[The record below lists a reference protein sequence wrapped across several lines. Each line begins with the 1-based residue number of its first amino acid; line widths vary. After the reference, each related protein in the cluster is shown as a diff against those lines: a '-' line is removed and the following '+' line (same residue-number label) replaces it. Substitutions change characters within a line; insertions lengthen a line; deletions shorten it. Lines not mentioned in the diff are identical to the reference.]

1 MDLFHIRATKLH
13 PLERTQFKLE
23 RQIQRLLEANLS
35 EVFGI
40 RFLASEFSTGDKH
53 PGRIDS
59 LGLDENGTPV
69 IIEYKLSSNQAV
81 INQALYY
88 LDWLIDHRGDFELL
102 VQKKLGA
109 EATVDWAAP
118 RVLCVAED
126 FSHYD
131 TYAVTTIGAN
141 IELWKYRVF
150 AGEYLAV
157 ELAASA
163 GAGGRADAKQAA
175 PAGRREGGKAGGA
188 AAAAMSYTVAEH
200 LAKAKGELRDI
211 AEELYEYVSGLGDDV
226 VASPVKFYV
235 AFRTTRN
242 FCCLEPHARHLFLYL
257 SLDPALGAGC
267 EFCRDVSTIGHF
279 GTGDLEVRVERPEQV
294 AKAKDL
300 ARLAYEKAAG

>member
-1 MDLFHIRATKLH
+1 MEPFQISAHKLQ
-13 PLERTQFKLE
+13 PLERTAFKLE
-23 RQIQRLLEANLS
+23 REIQRLLEANPGDVL
-35 EVFGI
+35 GI
-40 RFLASEFSTGDKH
+40 RFLASEFSTSDKH
-53 PGRIDS
+53 PGRIDI

-69 IIEYKLSSNQAV
+69 IIEYKPSSNQAV

-88 LDWLIDHRGDFELL
+88 PDWLIDHRGDFELV

-109 EATVDWAAP
+109 EVTVDRAAP

-126 FSHYD
+126 LSHYD

-150 AGEYLAV
+150 AGQYLAV

-163 GAGGRADAKQAA
+163 GAGGRANAKKTAS
-175 PAGRREGGKAGGA
+175 AGRREGGKAGGDATA
-188 AAAAMSYTVAEH
+188 AASYTVAEH
-200 LAKAKGELRDI
+200 LAKAKDELRDI
-211 AEELYEYVSGLGDDV
+211 AEELYEYVGGLGDDV
-226 VASPVKFYV
+226 VSSPVKFYV

-267 EFCRDVSTIGHF
+267 EFCRDVSSIGHF
-279 GTGDLEVRVERPEQV
+279 GTGYLEVRIERADQV
-294 AKAKDL
+294 AKAREL
-300 ARLAYEKAAG
+300 ALLAYEKAAG